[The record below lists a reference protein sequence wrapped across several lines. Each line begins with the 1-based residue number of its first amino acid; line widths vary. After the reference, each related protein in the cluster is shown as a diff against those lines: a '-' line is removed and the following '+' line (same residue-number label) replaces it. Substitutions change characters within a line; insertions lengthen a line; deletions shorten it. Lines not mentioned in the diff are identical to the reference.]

1 MVAAP
6 MTPRRPDPTQS
17 GGGGDP
23 SGKMAEPGGPPDPS
37 DFRLLPPIF
46 VPLSEDQRRSAVD
59 ALAELFVP
67 YVDEAREQRK

>member
-1 MVAAP
+1 

-17 GGGGDP
+17 GGGDT
-23 SGKMAEPGGPPDPS
+23 SGKMADPGGPPDPS

-46 VPLSEDQRRSAVD
+46 VPLSDDQRRSAVD

-67 YVDEAREQRK
+67 YVEQAREQPK